1 MAKLDKICFRILSV
15 SIVLTMYNIEPAMAE
30 VNISDLLR
38 HVVMSSEAYESN
50 DPELKKLTF
59 FLEQEQSGVQ
69 THQLA
74 TIIRI
79 VPISYITYSRTS
91 ETTQVVAEAT
101 YEEMP
106 RVAETEESR
115 GWESPES
122 DKKRGDIL
130 LSSVSPRAG
139 PCC

>member
-69 THQLA
+69 PHQLA